1 MKTSILAASCCV
13 SISALF
19 NFAPVSTNPVSAQC
33 VQLDQG
39 IQVSIS
45 GAGPARRNNDVQMES
60 EGACSGSS
68 TVTTGAQIHVGPNRA
83 VQNRTVRQSIRK
95 NGHSQWR
102 NSYPIQIRVNPQID
116 VDNPADRIDSINNP
130 ARRYREELR
139 LIE

>member
-1 MKTSILAASCCV
+1 MKTSILAASCCA
-13 SISALF
+13 ISALF
-19 NFAPVSTNPVSAQC
+19 NFAPISTIPVSAQC

-60 EGACSGSS
+60 QGACSGSS

-83 VQNRTVRQSIRK
+83 VQNRTVRQTIRK
-95 NGHSQWR
+95 NGHSQLR

-130 ARRYREELR
+130 ALRYREKLR
-139 LIE
+139 LVE